1 MSCPDCFT
9 GHIHAGTPA
18 GSETTLAGLPTYVSQ
33 PPEGRQVKGVVLF
46 IPDMFG
52 WAFVNNRLLS
62 DAYAEKGG
70 FVVYLP
76 DLMGGKFLEISFI
89 SCCWR

>member
-9 GHIHAGTPA
+9 GHVHAGTPA
-18 GSETTLAGLPTYVSQ
+18 GSEITLAGLPTYVSR
-33 PPEGRQVKGVVLF
+33 PHNGGEPKGVVVF
-46 IPDMFG
+46 IPDIFG
-52 WAFVNNRLLS
+52 WAFANNRLLC

-76 DLMGGKFLEISFI
+76 DLMGGESRVIFCFKP
-89 SCCWR
+89 

>member
-1 MSCPDCFT
+1 MSCADCYT
-9 GHIHAGTPA
+9 GHEHAGTPR
-18 GSETTLAGLPTYVSQ
+18 GSETSQPLHGLPTYVSR
-33 PPEGRQVKGVVLF
+33 PAGEPKGAVVF

-52 WAFVNNRLLS
+52 WRFVNNRLLC

-76 DLMGGKFLEISFI
+76 DLMAGEFGGYFFLCF
-89 SCCWR
+89 